1 MHLDPQLSIPFFT
14 NIYSVFQQCEFR
26 FSHVLASLVGVWR
39 EHALEEPE
47 CLVVDHEPC
56 RGQHQQNMPV
66 EQCLAVTVHLAAD
79 KQREQQL
86 KANGGAY
93 CGKA

>member
-47 CLVVDHEPC
+47 CIVVDHKPRC
-56 RGQHQQNMPV
+56 RQHQQNTPI
-66 EQCLAVTVHLAAD
+66 EQRIAVTIHLAAD

-86 KANGGAY
+86 QAYRDANGG
-93 CGKA
+93 